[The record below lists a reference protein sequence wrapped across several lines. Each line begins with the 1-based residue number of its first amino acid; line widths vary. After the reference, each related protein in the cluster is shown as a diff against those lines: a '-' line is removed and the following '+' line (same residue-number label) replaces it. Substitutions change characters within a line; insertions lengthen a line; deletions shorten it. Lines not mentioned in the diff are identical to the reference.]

1 MYTGRRRRSSRSQE
15 GSKQTQQQKQK
26 KQQQQQSRNTFYLLL
41 LLLLMI
47 ITTINDAQ
55 QQQLHKQH
63 PGWCEPGSYVISEGA
78 VLCVRRRSG
87 FRKERVGL
95 VLNQL
100 NSNLSKSFRMR
111 HRRTSQ
117 PTHSV
122 KTDSVRERG
131 RDGYRSFNKNDLG
144 AHYV

>member
-1 MYTGRRRRSSRSQE
+1 
-15 GSKQTQQQKQK
+15 
-26 KQQQQQSRNTFYLLL
+26 
-41 LLLLMI
+41 MI
-47 ITTINDAQ
+47 ITTINDAQQQ

-78 VLCVRRRSG
+78 VLCVRWRSG

-111 HRRTSQ
+111 HRRTNQ

-122 KTDSVRERG
+122 KTDSKIERG
-131 RDGYRSFNKNDLG
+131 TAIDLNKNDLG